1 MAVGMSNVAGKTKIL
16 LKPSGVC
23 SKTSSTGRTFREGT
37 TDAVRMPARKAHQWR
52 RRDRVEVIMRIW
64 IMLCLCAVLSRP
76 VSGQKPETAMPEPL
90 KRADELQKAIERFL
104 FGGFIEG
111 HDIKRLRWAGDS
123 TAVAMTKV
131 ISDHKI
137 TKEQIDSAVYILN
150 AAFSDATGIEFA
162 PDREPRSAL
171 FVLRYLDLCTTD
183 PALKAKIAQASERL
197 ARLVSKPAES
207 N

>member
-1 MAVGMSNVAGKTKIL
+1 
-16 LKPSGVC
+16 
-23 SKTSSTGRTFREGT
+23 
-37 TDAVRMPARKAHQWR
+37 
-52 RRDRVEVIMRIW
+52 
-64 IMLCLCAVLSRP
+64 
-76 VSGQKPETAMPEPL
+76 
-90 KRADELQKAIERFL
+90 
-104 FGGFIEG
+104 
-111 HDIKRLRWAGDS
+111 
-123 TAVAMTKV
+123 MTKV